1 MSNYEQDI
9 MLSELTKGSE
19 AGSIYKTALQRMEAP
34 LLAQA
39 IETCRYN
46 QVKAAKLLGISRGSL
61 RYKLK
66 EYFGDKY
73 VGSK

>member
-19 AGSIYKTALQRMEAP
+19 G
-34 LLAQA
+34 
-39 IETCRYN
+39 RYN